1 MSNRCCIFA
10 AATIYAK
17 PRCWR
22 PPFCRACG
30 ASSQRHRPFRAA
42 EGLSFFTRRAAACLI
57 SPRFTVA
64 TPYRSEFDN
73 FFANLAISRVNYKAL
88 ATFSL
93 RKAQGAGLP
102 ATFTP
107 TLSSLGTHID
117 AFDEN
122 LIERLD
128 PTAGTTLAFQEARKK
143 WLTFVDDTMKDLVT
157 PKLRKLPAFADFKKL
172 SKSRLRNLAQDD
184 LLVESKAL
192 LVLYTDNA
200 TALGVPTLVANAQEV
215 YDALVAADETRD
227 EQTSTRDD
235 ATLALAGDR
244 DDIAADLFALKCQL
258 HLRFPNDP
266 DKVYSFFDFS
276 KVRPSGS
283 KKKTTPPQA

>member
-1 MSNRCCIFA
+1 M
-10 AATIYAK
+10 
-17 PRCWR
+17 
-22 PPFCRACG
+22 
-30 ASSQRHRPFRAA
+30 
-42 EGLSFFTRRAAACLI
+42 
-57 SPRFTVA
+57 A

-107 TLSSLGTHID
+107 TLSSLSTHID

-122 LIERLD
+122 LIERLS
-128 PTAGTTLAFQEARKK
+128 PTAGTTLEFQQARKT

-157 PKLRKLPAFADFKKL
+157 PKLRKVAAFADFKKL
-172 SKSRLRNLAQDD
+172 SKNKLRNLPQKD

-192 LVLYTDNA
+192 LVLYSDHA
-200 TALGVPTLVANAQEV
+200 TALGAPTLVTDAQKV
-215 YDALVAADETRD
+215 YDALAAADETRD
-227 EQTSTRDD
+227 EQTSTLDD
-235 ATLALAGDR
+235 TTLALAGDR
-244 DDIAADLFALKCQL
+244 DNIATDLFALKCQL